1 MARFFLGLIMA
12 GMQNI
17 REGLTGNLTKLIVI
31 AIVITFVGSIG
42 WAGFFSQGNANVIAT
57 IGSKQITNTD
67 LNFEAASQQFLLNQ
81 RFPDQ
86 QIEDEVL
93 MEISIESLI
102 RKFGIL
108 NFIENN
114 DLHLTDNFVFKELAK
129 DEQFQENG
137 RFSKQNFDAFARS
150 NGFIPQDYLN
160 RVKQDL
166 VLEFWK
172 QSLLKSSFLSEEEV
186 QESLILAEQERDITF
201 MKLPVNSF
209 SKEIETSEN
218 ELLDFYNDNINDYFT
233 EKKTRVNYLTLS
245 VEDLKSAVDITEAD
259 VAEEYQIYV
268 DEFDTTERKSVS
280 HIMLNIDSNRSKQEA
295 IKILENTKGRLS
307 AGEDFSSLVAEISD
321 DEGTKDSGGSLGVTD
336 GTLLPS
342 EFEEALLAMSE
353 GEVYGPIEL
362 NNSVHLIKL
371 TKKEI
376 PEPKPLESM
385 QAQINDN
392 LITESALATYSE
404 LLDNASDLVFTMGS
418 LGDIAQELGLKS
430 IDSGLFSLSETGE
443 DLNKAS
449 ILEIIFDVR
458 EGDDL
463 IELIETSDETA
474 ILFERIDFQD
484 ESVIDFNSIKD
495 EVSEDYKL
503 MVTKKM
509 TSDFVEQLLVD
520 LREGQDFGAL
530 ASNTDF
536 KLETYKGLKRDSSL
550 LTSEAIANIFNLP
563 RSKAGKVYGSSVS
576 RNGDYLVYRLDS
588 VKNQNTEMDPE
599 SKKGFFD
606 YLTDQR
612 VLSEYSELLFTV
624 QENSK
629 VTRSY

>member
-1 MARFFLGLIMA
+1 MA

-17 REGLTGNLTKLIVI
+17 REGLTGNLTKIIVI

-57 IGSKQITNTD
+57 IGSKQITNAD

-108 NFIENN
+108 DFIENN
-114 DLHLTDNFVFKELAK
+114 GLYLADSFVFKELAK

-137 RFSKQNFDAFARS
+137 RFSKQSFDAFARS

-166 VLEFWK
+166 VLDFWK
-172 QSLLKSSFLSEEEV
+172 QSLLKSSFLSEGEV
-186 QESLILAEQERDITF
+186 QESLVLAEQERDITF

-209 SKEIETSEN
+209 SKEVETSEDT
-218 ELLDFYNDNINDYFT
+218 LLDFYNDNINDYVK
-233 EKKTRVNYLTLS
+233 EMKTRVNYLTLS
-245 VEDLKSAVDITEAD
+245 VEDFKSIVEISDTD
-259 VAEEYQIYV
+259 VADEYQSYI

-280 HIMLNIDSNRSKQEA
+280 HIMLNIDADRTSQEA
-295 IKILENTKGRLS
+295 TKILENTKSRLS
-307 AGEDFSSLVAEISD
+307 EGEDFSALVTEISD

-342 EFEEALLAMSE
+342 EFEEALSDMSE
-353 GEVYGPIEL
+353 GEIYGPIEL
-362 NNSVHLIKL
+362 NSSVHLIKL

-376 PEPKPLESM
+376 PEPRSIESM
-385 QAQINDN
+385 QAQIKEN
-392 LITESALATYSE
+392 LINETALANYGN
-404 LLDNASDLVFTMGS
+404 LLDSASDMVFTMGS
-418 LGDIAQELGLKS
+418 LDDIAKELNIKS
-430 IDSGLFSLSETGE
+430 IDSGLFSLNEASE
-443 DLNKAS
+443 DLNSAP
-449 ILEIIFDVR
+449 ILDIIFDTNVSN
-458 EGDDL
+458 DL
-463 IELIETSDETA
+463 IELIETSNETA
-474 ILFERIDFQD
+474 IIFERTDFQD
-484 ESVIDFNSIKD
+484 ESFIDFSSIKD
-495 EVSEDYKL
+495 QVSEDYKL
-503 MVTKKM
+503 MVTKRM
-509 TSDFVEQLLVD
+509 TSEFADQTLAD
-520 LREGQDFGAL
+520 LREGQDFRSL
-530 ASNTDF
+530 AANTDF

-588 VKNQNTEMDPE
+588 VNNQDTEMDPE

-606 YLTDQR
+606 YLSDQR
-612 VLSEYSELLFTV
+612 VLAEYSELLFAV

-629 VTRSY
+629 VTKSY